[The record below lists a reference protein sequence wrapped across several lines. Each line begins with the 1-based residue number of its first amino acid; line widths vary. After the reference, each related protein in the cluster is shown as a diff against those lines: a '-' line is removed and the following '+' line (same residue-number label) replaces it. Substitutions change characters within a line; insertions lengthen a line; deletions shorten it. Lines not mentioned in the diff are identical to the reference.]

1 MDISFK
7 TPQGRFNW
15 RVAAVILRQ
24 DRLLVMR
31 DCDSPIF
38 YLPGGRVMMG
48 ETALDALHRELLEE
62 LHLPIEV
69 ERPLWFHENFFRLA
83 QTGEP
88 FHELGLYYLATF
100 RENFPFGEDTF
111 SCRDSDG
118 VEHQYCW
125 MPLSQAAKPADAGL
139 FASAG
144 SFSAGFAGD
153 DCHQRQQFVIK

>member
-1 MDISFK
+1 MDVSFK

-15 RVAAVILRQ
+15 RVAAVILHQ

-31 DCDSPIF
+31 DCDSPIL
-38 YLPGGRVMMG
+38 YLPGGRVTMG

-88 FHELGLYYLATF
+88 FHELGLYYRNLPG
-100 RENFPFGEDTF
+100 EFPIWRGHLLLPGQRRRRASVLLDAAFAA
-111 SCRDSDG
+111 
-118 VEHQYCW
+118 
-125 MPLSQAAKPADAGL
+125 AAKPADAGL